1 VGMLQMGVDV
11 SAVECPVCGDLK
23 ESAGEAMPDHRCLVP
38 ANFVTDPGWGI
49 LSGAGVTDTFDQVGS
64 RTSGRAGLF
73 HEGASGLIN
82 TPNGNNVR
90 SEFHEEGEV
99 FRMNLG
105 PGEKGFHLRPGG
117 SWLGQNKANV
127 WLTDSDYDGD
137 DDRWALMAPRI
148 TEVVRIRPSR
158 THPGLVLDPK
168 LPGEERNQE
177 DTSRVRSA
185 IISAAALLQRVFA
198 HSADID
204 PGEVAIGHLRR
215 CTLED
220 GTFGGEIV
228 MFDDNDNSGSGFTSQ
243 IESELIEVLMKSLN
257 ERENTYA
264 RSIIEHGI
272 VSKSAGLGCFTSCQR
287 CLRSYSNTRYHGLLD
302 WKSAMSYIRVLLD
315 PDHKCGLDG
324 DFSTPE
330 LSDWHK
336 SAYFAAKGVI
346 ESRNPAEGWK
356 LKLYQIQ
363 EGAEPIP
370 AMCDTGEG
378 GTGQKVIIFIHP
390 LWDQCNPTG
399 ILRTVYE
406 KALEEFSEVRFADT
420 FNAIRRP
427 TWTWMNRL
435 EHDAR

>member
-1 VGMLQMGVDV
+1 MLQIGDDV

-23 ESAGEAMPDHRCLVP
+23 EAAGEAMPDHRCLVP
-38 ANFVTDPGWGI
+38 ANFVTDPWGI
-49 LSGAGVTDTFDQVGS
+49 LSGAGVTDTFDQLGA

-73 HEGASGLIN
+73 HEGARGLIN
-82 TPNGNNVR
+82 TPEGKNVH

-105 PGEKGFHLRPGG
+105 PGERGFHLRPGG
-117 SWLGQNKANV
+117 TWINQTKDNV
-127 WLTDSDYDGD
+127 WLTDPDYDGD

-148 TEVVRIRPSR
+148 TEVIRIRPNR
-158 THPGLVLDPK
+158 TPPGLVLDPK

-198 HSADID
+198 DSADID

-220 GTFGGEIV
+220 GTFGGEVV
-228 MFDDNDNSGSGFTSQ
+228 MFDDNDNNGSGFTSQ
-243 IESELIEVLMKSLN
+243 MESELIEVLMRSLN
-257 ERENTYA
+257 EKENKYA
-264 RSIIEHGI
+264 EAIIEH
-272 VSKSAGLGCFTSCQR
+272 SKDCSTSCQR

-302 WKSAMSYIRVLLD
+302 WRSAMSYIRILLD
-315 PDHKCGLDG
+315 PDHECGLDG
-324 DFSTPE
+324 DFSMPE
-330 LSDWHK
+330 LRNWGSE
-336 SAYFAAKGVI
+336 AAMAANAVM
-346 ESRNPAEGWK
+346 STRNPDEGWEMSK
-356 LKLYQIQ
+356 WLC
-363 EGAEPIP
+363 EDGSHSPITV
-370 AMCDTGEG
+370 MKDTYVG
-378 GTGQKVIIFIHP
+378 GTGQKAIIFIHP

-406 KALEEFSEVRFADT
+406 EALGEFSEVRFADT